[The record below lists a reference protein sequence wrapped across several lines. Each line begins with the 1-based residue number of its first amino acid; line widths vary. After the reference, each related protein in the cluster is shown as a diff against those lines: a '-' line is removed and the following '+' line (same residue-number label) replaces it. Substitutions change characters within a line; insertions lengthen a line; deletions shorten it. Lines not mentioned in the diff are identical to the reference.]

1 MIETKSPNLN
11 RIQLIRLLK
20 KQSRESNK
28 TIWTTVAKY
37 LSKAQPQRVA
47 VNLSKINRYSQK
59 GETLI
64 IPGKV
69 LGTGSLDHSVTIAAF
84 ESSEKAREK
93 IKKAKSKIFSIQEI
107 IKKNPMGQKIKII
120 R

>member
-1 MIETKSPNLN
+1 MIKTKSPNLE

-28 TIWTTVAKY
+28 AIWTTVAKF
-37 LSKAQPQRVA
+37 LAKTQPQRVT

-64 IPGKV
+64 VPGKV
-69 LGTGSLDHSVTIAAF
+69 LGTGSLNHSVTIAAF
-84 ESSEKAREK
+84 ESSEKAKEK
-93 IKKAKSKIFSIQEI
+93 IEKAKSKILSIQEI